1 MIIFPAIDMKDGQC
15 VRLYKGDMDQATIF
29 NDDPAAQAASFEKDG
44 FSWIHLVDLNGA
56 FAGKPVNAD
65 AVNAIIKAVSVPLQL
80 GGGIRDMQT
89 IEYWLDAGISRVILG
104 TVATTNPQLVKDACK
119 AYPGQVVVGI
129 DAKEGMVAVEGWA
142 DVSTL
147 KVTELAKQFEDAGV
161 TAIIYTDIGR
171 DGTLTGPDIEGT
183 RQLARAVNID
193 IIASGGVSSIEDIEA
208 ISGLQEDGVIGVVVG
223 RAIYDKKVTAAQLR
237 DRELLCA

>member
-1 MIIFPAIDMKDGQC
+1 MKDGQC